1 VCWPALRRRPG
12 WRGGACRTGAE
23 LFCWR
28 HWPSPRPEHGQPR
41 AQLTQL
47 DGALR
52 ALKAPAED
60 VTRLLSFVSLNSA
73 AIRKIL
79 KKYGKSVEA
88 SHAAHAGAR
97 PPSAAALLALPGRA
111 RLSVAGGAH
120 VARTADSAPWQMQGT
135 CRCASSTR
143 TRADGA

>member
-1 VCWPALRRRPG
+1 VCCGHALAWVRAG
-12 WRGGACRTGAE
+12 DACRIAQRLSGMHRRATQHA
-23 LFCWR
+23 
-28 HWPSPRPEHGQPR
+28 SAAQAPR

-97 PPSAAALLALPGRA
+97 PPPGCGSVCAPWPGAPERGWAARMWRAPLTA
-111 RLSVAGGAH
+111 RLDKCRVPVAAH
-120 VARTADSAPWQMQGT
+120 
-135 CRCASSTR
+135 
-143 TRADGA
+143 

>member
-1 VCWPALRRRPG
+1 MSGSHRLA
-12 WRGGACRTGAE
+12 AQAA
-23 LFCWR
+23 
-28 HWPSPRPEHGQPR
+28 SSAQPPH

-88 SHAAHAGAR
+88 SHAAHAGDR
-97 PPSAAALLALPGRA
+97 PPPRLRFCLRSLAGRA
-111 RLSVAGGAH
+111 
-120 VARTADSAPWQMQGT
+120 
-135 CRCASSTR
+135 
-143 TRADGA
+143 